1 MKKVTK
7 WTKCFVVQIQ
17 ENGAWKTMTHPITE
31 LQAIRMML
39 QQRILRHFYE
49 RNEARVVKL
58 ETI

>member
-17 ENGAWKTMTHPITE
+17 EDGNWKTMTQPVTE
-31 LQAIRMML
+31 LQAIRLML

-49 RNEARVVKL
+49 RNEARVSQL
-58 ETI
+58 ETV

>member
-17 ENGAWKTMTHPITE
+17 ENGNWKTMTQPVTE
-31 LQAIRMML
+31 LQAIRLML

-49 RNEARVVKL
+49 RNEPRVSQL
-58 ETI
+58 ETV